1 MDKLQELKAQAYDLL
16 ANIEWLQ
23 AKLRETN
30 QAIAEESKKQNDEQP
45 NIGNNS

>member
-1 MDKLQELKAQAYDLL
+1 MDKLQELKAQAYDIA

-30 QAIAEESKKQNDEQP
+30 VAIVEESKKLQNGSAND
-45 NIGNNS
+45 NSAS